1 MEFLRDAEFWVAVA
15 FVILIAAVWKP
26 LKRAFADGL
35 DARAAKIKAELEEA
49 RRLADEAA
57 ALLAE
62 YRSKEGKALG
72 EAQEIL
78 RHAAAEAE
86 RNRQAGAGE
95 LKAALERR
103 ERQALERIAQAEA
116 KAVAEVRALSVELA
130 LAATRRLIQDNLD
143 AKRAASLIDQAIAEL
158 PQRLH

>member
-26 LKRAFADGL
+26 VKRSLSASL
-35 DARAAKIKAELEEA
+35 DARAAKIRSELEEA
-49 RRLADEAA
+49 RRLVEEAR

-62 YRSKEGKALG
+62 YQAKQEQALSEAEG
-72 EAQEIL
+72 IM

-86 RNRQAGAGE
+86 RNRQAAEGD
-95 LKAALERR
+95 LAASLRRR
-103 ERQALERIAQAEA
+103 EQQAMDRIAQAEA
-116 KAVAEVRALSVELA
+116 KALDEVRALSVELA
-130 LAATRRLIQDNLD
+130 LAATRRLVRDNLD
-143 AKRAASLIDQAIAEL
+143 AKRAAGLVDKAIAEL

>member
-1 MEFLRDAEFWVAVA
+1 MEILRDAEFWVAVA
-15 FVILIAAVWKP
+15 FVILIASVWKP
-26 LKRAFADGL
+26 LKRALADGL
-35 DARAAKIKAELEEA
+35 DGRAAKIKAELEEA
-49 RRLADEAA
+49 RHLADEAA

-62 YRSKEGKALG
+62 YRTKEGKALG
-72 EAQEIL
+72 EAEEIL

-86 RNRQAGAGE
+86 RSRQAGASE
-95 LKAALERR
+95 LKASLERR

-116 KAVAEVRALSVELA
+116 KAIAEVRALSVELA

-143 AKRAASLIDQAIAEL
+143 AKRASGLIDQAIAEL